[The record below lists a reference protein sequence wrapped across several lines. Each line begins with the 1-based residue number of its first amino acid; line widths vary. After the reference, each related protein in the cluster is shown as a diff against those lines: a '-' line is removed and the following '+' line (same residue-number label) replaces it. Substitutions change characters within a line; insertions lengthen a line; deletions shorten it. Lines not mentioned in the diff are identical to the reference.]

1 MKINHRKLDFETIRK
16 WFDTDYTFSQVT
28 RERSAGDMSFFWITH
43 WDDNLLADSPLLYRG
58 EFDMLRRAYRDVI
71 ADMRASPIEADF
83 HPLGDTDQNAADLI
97 DGIYRASCRKNTSKE
112 AFDHASTEQII
123 SGIGGWRLFTA
134 YESDRAGNRNQYID
148 RQPIYEFNNTVFF
161 GANAKRID
169 KADATRCTVLVPF
182 TPEAYCDLVYDIT
195 GESKDRAELSMSSFA
210 NPENGWAFP
219 WLHSGGGNDII
230 YVAEFYYRYKEKV
243 RIQYFRDMLGTMHA
257 YEQKRGLKAGEV
269 PQDFVS
275 MGAELIDEKEI
286 EKWVVDK
293 YIVSGEGII
302 GKPQRIAGGMIPIVP
317 QYGDRAYIQGVEHW
331 EGIVKAA
338 KDPQMLRDFAM
349 SYMADIVS
357 RSPRI
362 KNIWVADQ
370 IQGHEWMHEESGIDS
385 ALPYL
390 LQNRTDANG
399 NELPLGP
406 VGQTPEQPI
415 PSALLH
421 LMPEVTQAIEHVA
434 NPGLPNN
441 VADPDLSGKALNTL
455 TAMFDQQ
462 SMVYQEHR
470 KFAVRRD
477 AEIYAAMAVEVNDTA
492 RKVTTVTPDG
502 NRKDVEIQY
511 EEVDLLTGEVVVK
524 NNLMDARFEV
534 YADIGKSYEST
545 KDKNKETLDTMLV
558 TAMQVDPSFAQAIMY
573 KRLRLEDGAEM
584 QDLRDYAGQ
593 QLVLLGIR
601 KPETD
606 EEKQALQQAQE
617 SQSQQQDPSM
627 ALAMAEQM
635 KAENGA
641 IKNQIDQFRAETDRM
656 AVMVDAE
663 KAGEEINYKRVQAQ
677 SLRVGD
683 AVKLRQSVRA
693 SNGMQQERL
702 QERRH

>member
-1 MKINHRKLDFETIRK
+1 MKFNHRKLSFETIRE

-28 RERSAGDMSFFWITH
+28 RERSAGDMAFFWITH

-83 HPLGDTDQNAADLI
+83 HPVGDTDQNSADLI
-97 DGIYRASCRKNTSKE
+97 DGIYRASCRKNTAKE

-123 SGIGGWRLFTA
+123 SGIGGWRLFTS

-161 GANAKRID
+161 DANAKRID
-169 KADATRCTVLVPF
+169 KADAKRCTVLVPY
-182 TPEAYCDLVYDIT
+182 TPEGYCELVYELT
-195 GESKDRAELSMSSFA
+195 GEEKDKAQLKMSSFA
-210 NPENGWAFP
+210 DPENGWAFP
-219 WLHSGGGNDII
+219 WLHSGGGNDIV
-230 YVAEFYYRYKEKV
+230 YVGEFYYRYKEKV
-243 RIQYFRDMLGTMHA
+243 RIQYYRDMFGTLQA
-257 YEQKRGLKAGEV
+257 YEQKRGMKAGEV
-269 PQDFVS
+269 PEEFSS
-275 MGAELIDEKEI
+275 MGAELVDEKDI

-302 GKPQRIAGGMIPIVP
+302 GKPQRIAGGFIPIIP

-349 SYMADIVS
+349 SYLADVVS
-357 RSPRI
+357 RSPRQ
-362 KNIWVADQ
+362 KPIWLAEQ
-370 IQGHEWMHEESGIDS
+370 IQGHEWMHEESGIDA

-390 LQNRTDANG
+390 LQNRADANG
-399 NELPLGP
+399 NALPLGP
-406 VGQTPEQPI
+406 VGITPEQPL
-415 PSALLH
+415 PSALQQ
-421 LMPEVTQAIEHVA
+421 LMPEVRQAIEDVA

-470 KFAVRRD
+470 KYSIRRD
-477 AEIYAAMAVEVNDTA
+477 AEIYASMAAEIVDTP
-492 RKVTTVTPDG
+492 RKMTMMTADG
-502 NRKDVEIQY
+502 NRKDVEMQY
-511 EEVDLLTGEVVVK
+511 EEVDLITGEVKVK
-524 NNLMDARFEV
+524 NNLLDARFEV
-534 YADIGKSYEST
+534 YADIGKSYSST
-545 KDKNKETLDTMLV
+545 KDKNKEMLDQMIVSSAQL
-558 TAMQVDPSFAQAIMY
+558 DPELARIALM
-573 KRLRLEDGAEM
+573 KRVQLEDGAEM
-584 QDLRDYAGQ
+584 QSLREWAAT
-593 QLVLLGIR
+593 QLVLMGIV
-601 KPETD
+601 KPEG
-606 EEKQALQQAQE
+606 EEQEAALQKAQAAQG
-617 SQSQQQDPSM
+617 QQQDPNM

-663 KAGEEINYKRVQAQ
+663 KAGADISYKQVQAE
-677 SLRVGD
+677 SLAVND
-683 AVKLRQSVRA
+683 AIKMRQSVRA
-693 SNGMQQERL
+693 SNGLPR
-702 QERRH
+702 